1 MKNLLPTRLLDRVYS
16 GDYQKLRNRKQLHCL
31 LSYVLPA
38 DEHKVRIR
46 NCNKRACIPKVEN
59 ACAHSATRLFP
70 SERGREEEKRGERVL
85 PRETLYD
92 YLQPPSNA
100 VHLAPLT
107 WWITSFYDGN
117 GSLRRAG
124 IKGGERRGL
133 AGLLS
138 LVIGDR
144 FSAAFRPPDGSP
156 DFSDRFDTRR
166 DVSALW
172 RPLSWLAA
180 SLGPIYLL
188 LPIAKRKVDGDD
200 ESFAS

>member
-1 MKNLLPTRLLDRVYS
+1 MRAYRKSKTRVPT
-16 GDYQKLRNRKQLHCL
+16 QLHGFFHPGGEERKKKEGSAFSL
-31 LSYVLPA
+31 A
-38 DEHKVRIR
+38 
-46 NCNKRACIPKVEN
+46 KRCIIEN
-59 ACAHSATRLFP
+59 HLEC
-70 SERGREEEKRGERVL
+70 
-85 PRETLYD
+85 D

-144 FSAAFRPPDGSP
+144 FSAAFCPPDGSP
-156 DFSDRFDTRR
+156 DFSDRFDTRPR
-166 DVSALW
+166 HVSALW